1 MSSLIR
7 IKIKSQL
14 FEALRNLIYFLL
26 YTSSNADEDE
36 GIGDDNDEDDDDD
49 DNGDDDDDDDYDEYD
64 NGDDDDDND
73 ARSLLTRF
81 ACCYPPPHSLALSH
95 SLTYFLKVKHCNR
108 PEMYYKRDI
117 VFIDKLQIL
126 RFWN

>member
-1 MSSLIR
+1 MFKLSSLIR

-49 DNGDDDDDDDYDEYD
+49 DNGDEDDDDD
-64 NGDDDDDND
+64 
-73 ARSLLTRF
+73 ARSSLTRF
-81 ACCYPPPHSLALSH
+81 ACCYPPPHTHTLHSTLTLSPI
-95 SLTYFLKVKHCNR
+95 F
-108 PEMYYKRDI
+108 
-117 VFIDKLQIL
+117 
-126 RFWN
+126 

>member
-1 MSSLIR
+1 MQSNIVTSDVNSTCADTSA
-7 IKIKSQL
+7 KYEAENTKSVYYKSQL

-81 ACCYPPPHSLALSH
+81 AC
-95 SLTYFLKVKHCNR
+95 
-108 PEMYYKRDI
+108 
-117 VFIDKLQIL
+117 
-126 RFWN
+126 